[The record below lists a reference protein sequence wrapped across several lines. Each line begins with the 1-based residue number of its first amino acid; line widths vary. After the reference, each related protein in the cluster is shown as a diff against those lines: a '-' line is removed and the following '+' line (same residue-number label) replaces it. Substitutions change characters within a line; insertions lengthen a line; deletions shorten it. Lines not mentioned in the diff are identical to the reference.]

1 MKKIIVTGMVAL
13 MLLIP
18 VSANAETPAEQ
29 IAKAQAQATLALKT
43 AELAKKTAE
52 IAALKSALAVQSA
65 NQAKA
70 QAETISK
77 NVEALRVKT
86 TVQFQLIQ
94 KQLTALTKLVKT
106 LA

>member
-1 MKKIIVTGMVAL
+1 MKKIIVSTLTIL

-18 VSANAETPAEQ
+18 VSANADTPAEQ
-29 IAKAQAQATLALKT
+29 IAKAQAQTAIAIKT

-52 IAALKSALAVQSA
+52 IARLQSVIALDKA
-65 NQAKA
+65 NQAGVKSKA
-70 QAETISK
+70 TAKDVET
-77 NVEALRVKT
+77 LRTKT
-86 TVQFQLIQ
+86 ITQLQLLQ

>member
-1 MKKIIVTGMVAL
+1 MKKIIISILVAL

-29 IAKAQAQATLALKT
+29 IAKVQSQATLALKT

-52 IAALKSALAVQSA
+52 IAKLQSTISLEK
-65 NQAKA
+65 AK
-70 QAETISK
+70 QAETKSNATVK
-77 NVEALRVKT
+77 DVETLRLKT
-86 TVQFQLIQ
+86 ITQLQAIQ